1 MSTRGETLARRLTA
15 RLDTPRVGHRPGLP
29 ALPAAPPAAP
39 IVYPRAAG
47 LPLVGR
53 LIRRLWT
60 GLHTYRALKA
70 RVARLETLLAVLAAR
85 DEALAT
91 HIATHAPPPSE
102 APSPSEA
109 TCAS

>member
-1 MSTRGETLARRLTA
+1 MSTRGETLAHRLMA
-15 RLDTPRVGHRPGLP
+15 RLDKPRVGYRPGLP
-29 ALPAAPPAAP
+29 ALPAAPPTAP

-53 LIRRLWT
+53 LIGRLWT

-70 RVARLETLLAVLAAR
+70 RVAHLEALVATLAAR

-91 HIATHAPPPSE
+91 YIATPAPQPSE
-102 APSPSEA
+102 APCVS
-109 TCAS
+109 